1 MLLENSENEET
12 FLIYLF
18 EWEPGL
24 AELNS
29 NFLPKWDTLLYIATI
44 KWFLLFNDSV
54 RTDYFVSANSKFIIT
69 KKAIL

>member
-1 MLLENSENEET
+1 MLVENSENEET

-29 NFLPKWDTLLYIATI
+29 NFLPKWDTLMFMAQEVGHAC
-44 KWFLLFNDSV
+44 SV
-54 RTDYFVSANSKFIIT
+54 QN
-69 KKAIL
+69 